1 MPFLEQIPQS
11 ILCCLHVVPYI
22 ILKWVQRLFKVL
34 WNNSSNIYE
43 VFAEINKR
51 PLYIYFL
58 LLLMILTRM
67 DAMIKNQ
74 YLKALICI

>member
-1 MPFLEQIPQS
+1 MPFLEQIPLS

-43 VFAEINKR
+43 VFPEINKR

>member
-11 ILCCLHVVPYI
+11 ILCCLHVIPYI

-43 VFAEINKR
+43 VFAETII
-51 PLYIYFL
+51 YIFFVIIDDTNAYGCHDQKSIFKSVN
-58 LLLMILTRM
+58 M
-67 DAMIKNQ
+67 
-74 YLKALICI
+74 YLDI